1 MQEILE
7 REAKILSHDQRVQYF
22 EKGYIGLPGFLS
34 QDWLDCLNQITSDF
48 IEISS
53 GLSC

>member
-7 REAKILSHDQRVQYF
+7 RDAKILSRDQRVEYF
-22 EKGYIGLPGFLS
+22 EKGYLGLPGFLS
-34 QDWLDCLNQITSDF
+34 QDWLDRLNQITSDF

-53 GLSC
+53 GLS